1 MNADTFAEFNHRIAG
16 EVVVPGS
23 PTYDQLRKVFNRA
36 ASPAVIV
43 RGQSTDDLVTAL
55 RFAREYHLPVSV
67 RSGGHGWSGLAT
79 NNGGLVLDL
88 SAFNTV
94 ELLDPEHHL
103 VRIGAGA
110 GWGEV
115 AKALATYDLAISSG
129 DTNQVGVGG
138 LTLGGGIGWMV
149 RTHGLTIDSL
159 HAAELITADGRILH
173 VSADAHPDLFW
184 AIRGGGG
191 NFGVVTSF
199 DFYAQ
204 PGATIVGGAVVYDM
218 AEVESVLP
226 GWASAMRAAP
236 EQLNSTIVLF
246 SGFGPQAPAQIRV
259 LLCYAGDDE
268 AAASVAIKPLLQ
280 LGSLQSQDI
289 RKKPYYAMLEDAV
302 APPPSLKLVGHNGFL
317 KSLST
322 EALAVIAAN
331 YGKPGQPIAQIRSLG
346 GAMARVSSQA
356 TAFAHRESEALVVV
370 PAFAP
375 ADASNEQAQQIR
387 RAAWHPLEALS
398 SGAYVNFLSDASEA
412 SVAGAYPSA
421 TYTRLA
427 SIKASYDPDNI
438 FKMNQNIKPTANPHA

>member
-1 MNADTFAEFNHRIAG
+1 MNPDTFAEFNHRIAG

-23 PTYDQLRKVFNRA
+23 PAYDELRKVFNRA
-36 ASPAVIV
+36 ASPTVIV

-55 RFAREYHLPVSV
+55 RFAREHHLPVSV

-79 NNGGLVLDL
+79 NNGGLLLDL
-88 SAFNTV
+88 TRFNTV
-94 ELLDPEHHL
+94 EVLDLEHHL

-110 GWGEV
+110 RWGEV
-115 AKALATYDLAISSG
+115 AKTLAAHGLAISSG

-159 HAAELITADGRILH
+159 HAAEVITADGRILH

-204 PGATIVGGAVVYDM
+204 PCTAIVGGAVVYDI

-226 GWASAMRAAP
+226 AWANAMREAP
-236 EQLNSTIVLF
+236 EELNSTLVLF
-246 SGFGPQAPAQIRV
+246 SGFGPQAPPQIRV
-259 LLCYAGDDE
+259 LLCYSGDDE

-280 LGSLQSQDI
+280 LGSVQSQDI
-289 RKKPYYAMLEDAV
+289 HKKPYDAMLEDAV

-317 KSLST
+317 KRLST
-322 EALAVIAAN
+322 EVLAVIAAN
-331 YGKPGQPIAQIRSLG
+331 YGNPGQPIAQMRSLG

-356 TAFAHRESEALVVV
+356 TAFAHRESEALLVV

-375 ADASNEQAQQIR
+375 ADASEEQADQIR
-387 RAAWHPLEALS
+387 RAAWRPLEAWS

-412 SVAGAYPSA
+412 SVAAAYPSA
-421 TYTRLA
+421 TYARLA
-427 SIKASYDPDNI
+427 SIKASYDPDNV
-438 FKMNQNIKPTANPHA
+438 FKMNQNIKPTANAHA

>member
-1 MNADTFAEFNHRIAG
+1 MNPQLFAEFNHRIAA

-23 PTYDQLRKVFNRA
+23 PTYDELRKVFNRA

-55 RFAREYHLPVSV
+55 RFAREHHLPVSV

-79 NNGGLVLDL
+79 NNDGLVLDL
-88 SAFNTV
+88 SAFNQV

-110 GWGEV
+110 RWGEV
-115 AKALATYDLAISSG
+115 AKTLAAHGLAISSG
-129 DTNQVGVGG
+129 DTKEVGVGG

-173 VSADAHPDLFW
+173 VSTDAHPDLFW

-199 DFYAQ
+199 EFYAQ
-204 PGATIVGGAVVYDM
+204 PCTTIVGGTVVYDV
-218 AEVESVLP
+218 AEVDSVLP
-226 GWASAMRAAP
+226 AWASALRAAP
-236 EQLNSTIVLF
+236 EELNSTIVLF
-246 SGFGPQAPAQIRV
+246 PGFGAQAPAQIRV
-259 LLCYAGDDE
+259 LLCYAGADE

-280 LGSLQSQDI
+280 LGSVQSHDI
-289 RKKPYYAMLEDAV
+289 HKQPYYAMLEDAV
-302 APPPSLKLVGHNGFL
+302 SPPPSLRLVGHNGFV

-322 EALAVIAAN
+322 ESLSIIAAN
-331 YGKPGQPIAQIRSLG
+331 YGKPGQPIVQIRSLG

-370 PAFAP
+370 PAFVP
-375 ADASNEQAQQIR
+375 ADAPEEQADQIR
-387 RAAWHPLEALS
+387 RAAWRPLEALS
-398 SGAYVNFLSDASEA
+398 SGAYVNFLSDTSEA
-412 SVAGAYPSA
+412 SVAAAYPSA
-421 TYTRLA
+421 TYARLA
-427 SIKASYDPDNI
+427 SIKATYDPGNV
-438 FKMNQNIKPTANPHA
+438 FKMNQNIKPATNPQ